1 MAADGDQRRRLGAGG
16 ALAQAYAHPIVPLA
30 TPLDRR
36 TQVLWG
42 LADFR
47 RRFGRPADGLWL
59 PETAASA
66 ATLETLIELGVRY
79 TILAPEQV
87 AAVREP
93 GQEWTSVDRDT
104 VDTGRAYR
112 WFHRDGS
119 GRFVTVAVFDGPL
132 SRGVAF
138 GDATR
143 DAATFVATARAS
155 AKRSRVAG
163 KPLVLCASDG
173 ELFGHHKK
181 FADLNLA
188 FTTFVEAPR
197 AGIEPT
203 NLGAYLRAHP
213 ATWEMA
219 LAEGPDGKGT
229 SWSCAHG
236 VGRWWRDCGCSMVP
250 PEQGWNQRW
259 RTPLRAALDRLQQAA
274 AEFFEDAASE
284 LLVDP
289 WGARDAYGEVV
300 DAPIA
305 ARDALLS
312 DFATAAL
319 VTGGDD
325 ARDRARLLLEM
336 QRATLLMYSSCGW
349 YFDDIAGL
357 EASLILRLAAY
368 AADLMTEAGGRAPVD
383 EMLDLL
389 AGAKSNQTGAQ
400 TGADVF
406 RQVAGDRITP
416 ARVVAAVA
424 LALAAAH
431 RGRWHD
437 AGWLRRRNPEPLGAP
452 TRHEAR
458 GTLGGRRAGACD
470 GGPHGGATDGHV
482 HGTMGFAAGIWRLR
496 RWRRDRRAGSRSRES
511 QQVAAPVA
519 AASVG

>member
-1 MAADGDQRRRLGAGG
+1 MVGRHRTRAERGAFSRLERAHPRRVLSRQRVRPDSRARRAHPVDRQQLQPSVVQLRPDAGALDRTARRRRPPAVVGRGRRSATAAGAGG

-47 RRFGRPADGLWL
+47 QRFGRPADGLWL

-66 ATLETLIELGVRY
+66 ATLETLIDLGVHY

-87 AAVREP
+87 AAVRAP
-93 GQEWTSVDRDT
+93 GEEWTSVDRDT

-119 GRFVTVAVFDGPL
+119 GRFVNVAVFDGPL

-143 DAATFVATARAS
+143 DAATFVATVRAS

-163 KPLVLCASDG
+163 PPLVLCASDG

-197 AGIEPT
+197 AGIHPT

-236 VGRWWRDCGCSMVP
+236 VGRWWRDCGCSMVA

-259 RTPLRAALDRLQQAA
+259 RTPLRAALDRLQHAA

-284 LLVDP
+284 LLMDP

-300 DAPIA
+300 DAPVA
-305 ARDALLS
+305 ARDALVS
-312 DFATAAL
+312 DFATPALAA
-319 VTGGDD
+319 GGAG

-368 AADLMTEAGGRAPVD
+368 AADLMTEAGGMRP
-383 EMLDLL
+383 
-389 AGAKSNQTGAQ
+389 ST
-400 TGADVF
+400 TCW
-406 RQVAGDRITP
+406 IC
-416 ARVVAAVA
+416 
-424 LALAAAH
+424 
-431 RGRWHD
+431 W
-437 AGWLRRRNPEPLGAP
+437 P
-452 TRHEAR
+452 TR
-458 GTLGGRRAGACD
+458 RA
-470 GGPHGGATDGHV
+470 T
-482 HGTMGFAAGIWRLR
+482 
-496 RWRRDRRAGSRSRES
+496 
-511 QQVAAPVA
+511 
-519 AASVG
+519 